1 MLLVAEMFPSLE
13 LLEFAVQYRGK
24 DREPP
29 GPVTH
34 LPSPYSGF
42 DNAEQGDESESDE
55 DEDMEPAP
63 LPSAAGQ
70 SQAQQQQR
78 AYVPPVVGAAH
89 TPSDV
94 DMLTPGGVPAEEGSE
109 AEEDD
114 GLFAG
119 GDEEE
124 EESGDEAM
132 EDVTASGAGDAATN
146 GVKRKLVEEEDYD

>member
-1 MLLVAEMFPSLE
+1 MLVE
-13 LLEFAVQYRGK
+13 
-24 DREPP
+24 
-29 GPVTH
+29 
-34 LPSPYSGF
+34 
-42 DNAEQGDESESDE
+42 GDA
-55 DEDMEPAP
+55 PAP
-63 LPSAAGQ
+63 DA
-70 SQAQQQQR
+70 
-78 AYVPPVVGAAH
+78 
-89 TPSDV
+89 D
-94 DMLTPGGVPAEEGSE
+94 AEEDASD